1 MTITNQNLTGS
12 PELLP
17 LTNWAGL
24 PDGSH
29 FVQFYDNDAFL
40 VQSVREFIK
49 PGDVAIIIATPEHR
63 ARLEED
69 LQIDGLEL
77 PDARAQGRY
86 IALDSA
92 DTLNLFMLDGLPD
105 SDRFFEYLGGL
116 IIRAS
121 VGRSDVRIFG
131 EMVAQLWAEGNQAGA
146 IRLEQLWNDLSRML
160 SFNLCC
166 GYPLNDFQGDAQ
178 AEAFS
183 QICGQHSGVL
193 PTESYALLESADERL
208 REIAL
213 LQQKA
218 RSLEAEIEQRR
229 KAEHQKDE
237 LIGIISH
244 ELKTPVTSV
253 KGYTQILQK
262 RFRKTEDMHSA
273 ALVTKMEAQLN
284 KLIGLIS
291 ELVDATRIEGGK
303 LQFNPLYFDFNELVL
318 EIVEQMQF
326 TTEKHQIVVSLAET
340 KMIWAD
346 KERVGQVIS
355 NFISNAVKY
364 SPPSTEIQVTTWLD
378 PVNITLR
385 VQDCGIG
392 VPAEDQTRIFERFY
406 RVSGE
411 GRETYP
417 GLGLGLYI
425 SSEIIRRHQGRI
437 WVDSQTGK
445 GSQFAFSLPLKPD
458 SLDYE

>member
-1 MTITNQNLTGS
+1 
-12 PELLP
+12 
-17 LTNWAGL
+17 
-24 PDGSH
+24 
-29 FVQFYDNDAFL
+29 
-40 VQSVREFIK
+40 
-49 PGDVAIIIATPEHR
+49 
-63 ARLEED
+63 
-69 LQIDGLEL
+69 
-77 PDARAQGRY
+77 
-86 IALDSA
+86 
-92 DTLNLFMLDGLPD
+92 
-105 SDRFFEYLGGL
+105 
-116 IIRAS
+116 
-121 VGRSDVRIFG
+121 
-131 EMVAQLWAEGNQAGA
+131 LWAEGNQAGA
-146 IRLEQLWNDLSRML
+146 IRLEQLWNDLSRLL
-160 SFNLCC
+160 SFSLFC
-166 GYPLNDFQGDAQ
+166 GYPLNHFQGEVH
-178 AEAFS
+178 AEAFAR
-183 QICGQHSGVL
+183 ICGQHSGVL
-193 PTESYALLESADERL
+193 PAESYALLGSADERL

-303 LQFNPLYFDFNELVL
+303 LQFNPQYFDFNELVL

-326 TTEKHQIVVSLAET
+326 TTEKHQIVTGLAET
-340 KMIWAD
+340 KTVWAD
-346 KERVGQVIS
+346 RERVGQVIS
-355 NFISNAVKY
+355 NFITNAVKY

-378 PVNITLR
+378 PVNIMLG

-392 VPAEDQTRIFERFY
+392 VPAEDRTKVFERFY

-425 SSEIIRRHQGRI
+425 SSEIVRRHQGRI
-437 WVDSQTGK
+437 WVDSQPGK
-445 GSQFAFSLPLKPD
+445 GSHFAFSLPLK
-458 SLDYE
+458 SGSHNYE